1 MAKRRMRGKGDDGLF
16 AVHSMIREFSKHLSD
31 HKSPPTL
38 SEVLVELL
46 NGEAL
51 TSRSKERVE
60 RMMQLFRM
68 RKGYESQIFT
78 RIRSKGKAAVGDL
91 MIGLLI
97 DSAVDTTSELNDL
110 LLHYAVVPQFHPVG
124 EASTLYYL
132 PGDSNFSPEKRVE
145 VGAVMCAVQLAERNQ
160 IQNVRQCSCGTF
172 FVAGRIDQNYCSVK
186 CRVKSHQSSEEFKA
200 KRREADRERYRLHH
214 DGKVKETSRRK
225 NVPQKTR

>member
-1 MAKRRMRGKGDDGLF
+1 MAKKRMRGKGDDGLF

-31 HKSPPTL
+31 YKSPPTL

-51 TSRSKERVE
+51 TSSSKGRVE

-68 RKGYESQIFT
+68 QKGYESQIFT
-78 RIRSKGKAAVGDL
+78 RIRSKGKAAESDL

-97 DSAVDTTSELNDL
+97 DSAIGVNFELNDML
-110 LLHYAVVPQFHPVG
+110 LQYAVVPQFHPVG
-124 EASTLYYL
+124 EASTLFYL
-132 PGDSNFSPEKRVE
+132 PGDSNCSPEKQAE
-145 VGAVMCAVQLAERNQ
+145 IGAVMCAVQLAERNQ

-172 FVAGRIDQNYCSVK
+172 FVAGRIDQNYCRVK
-186 CRVKSHQSSEEFKA
+186 CRVKAHQSSEEFKA

-214 DGKVKETSRRK
+214 EGKVKETSRRK
-225 NVPQKTR
+225 NVTQKAR

>member
-1 MAKRRMRGKGDDGLF
+1 MARKRKGTKGDDGLL
-16 AVHSMIREFSKHLSD
+16 ATAAMVRKFSERISD
-31 HKSPPTL
+31 YKSPPTL
-38 SEVLVELL
+38 SEVLIELL

-51 TSRSKERVE
+51 TSSSKGRVE

-68 RKGYESQIFT
+68 QKGYESQIFT
-78 RIRSKGKAAVGDL
+78 RIRSKGKAAKGDSI
-91 MIGLLI
+91 IGLLI
-97 DSAVDTTSELNDL
+97 DSAIDANSELNDML
-110 LLHYAVVPQFHPVG
+110 LKYAVVPQFYPVA

-132 PGDSNFSPEKRVE
+132 SGGSNCSPEKQAE